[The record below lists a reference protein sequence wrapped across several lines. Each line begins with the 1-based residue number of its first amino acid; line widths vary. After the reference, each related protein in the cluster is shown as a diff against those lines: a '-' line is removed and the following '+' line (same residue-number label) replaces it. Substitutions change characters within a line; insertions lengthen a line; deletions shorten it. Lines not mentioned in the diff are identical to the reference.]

1 MQVVWQDLVLVFI
14 LILVTF
20 KSIIDLYIYT
30 LQARNISLVNRNYDA
45 LNKIIEEVHKIVE
58 RNS

>member
-30 LQARNISLVNRNYDA
+30 LQARNISLVSRNYDA